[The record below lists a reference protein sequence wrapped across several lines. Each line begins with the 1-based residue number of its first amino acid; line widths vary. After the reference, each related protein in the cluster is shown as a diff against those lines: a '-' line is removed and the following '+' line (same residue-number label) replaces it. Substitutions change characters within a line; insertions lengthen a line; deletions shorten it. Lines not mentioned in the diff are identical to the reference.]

1 MEKNIISNKT
11 LTGERVLFG
20 AKDLYVENCVFED
33 GESPLK
39 EAHDLEVVDSTFGW
53 KYPLW
58 YVSDVKV
65 KNTYWREMGRAGVW
79 YAKNVEVEDSVLD
92 APKNFRRCQKLV
104 LKNVELKKAE
114 ETLWNCEDVA
124 LLDVKATGD
133 YLAMGCKNVIVDN
146 LELHGNYGFDGVKN
160 IEVHNSRL
168 YTKDAFWNCENV
180 TVYDSLI
187 EGEYLA
193 WNSKNVTLVNCTI
206 SSLQG
211 LCYVENLKL
220 ENCNLADT
228 NLAFEYC
235 SNIDATI
242 VGGVKSILNPAS
254 GVIRADFIGTL
265 TIQNDK
271 VNSDDTEIICES
283 IDAVTAEP
291 DFEEN

>member
-1 MEKNIISNKT
+1 MYAIYGTPEES
-11 LTGERVLFG
+11 LTYKFALALR
-20 AKDLYVENCVFED
+20 
-33 GESPLK
+33 
-39 EAHDLEVVDSTFGW
+39 
-53 KYPLW
+53 
-58 YVSDVKV
+58 
-65 KNTYWREMGRAGVW
+65 
-79 YAKNVEVEDSVLD
+79 
-92 APKNFRRCQKLV
+92 KNFGLIPKITDKDYVVNSYHVDPR
-104 LKNVELKKAE
+104 EEIDALKK
-114 ETLWNCEDVA
+114 
-124 LLDVKATGD
+124 
-133 YLAMGCKNVIVDN
+133 
-146 LELHGNYGFDGVKN
+146 LE
-160 IEVHNSRL
+160 
-168 YTKDAFWNCENV
+168 
-180 TVYDSLI
+180 I

-271 VNSDDTEIICES
+271 VNSDDTEIICEN